1 MAGARTRARVVIVM
15 NPRSGGGK
23 AGRYGLVQRA
33 EGMGAQVWAT
43 STEEDAASLAR
54 NAVVEGAQVLGVAGG
69 DGTVS
74 AVAEVAADTGRSLVL
89 VPAGTRNHFARDLGL
104 DLRDPGRALD
114 ALVDGEPA
122 QVDLGVLG
130 SRVFINNVSFGVYAD
145 ALLEPGYREDKPRA
159 FAAVAPDYAKGKEWV
174 EAHVDTP
181 WGTVE
186 FPQVVLISN
195 NPYHLATPRWLGR
208 RLSLSTGQLGVIVLK
223 RRAQAPPDLLRHLR
237 GELRQH
243 KRGAGSA
250 GDGAVIWS
258 APGITLDGEVRHLD
272 AGVDGEA
279 VRLPLPVVCGIR
291 PGALR
296 LLLPRV
302 RPGMPPERAMRH

>member
-1 MAGARTRARVVIVM
+1 MVIVM

-23 AGRYGLVQRA
+23 TTRYGLAQRA
-33 EGMGAQVWAT
+33 EGMGAQVRTT
-43 STEEDAASLAR
+43 STGEDAASLAR

-74 AVAEVAADTGRSLVL
+74 AVAAVAADTGRSLVV

-159 FAAVAPDYAKGKEWV
+159 FAAVAPDYAKGKQWV
-174 EAHVDTP
+174 EARVDTP

-208 RLSLSTGQLGVIVLK
+208 RFSLSTGQLGVIVLK
-223 RRAQAPPDLLRHLR
+223 RRALAPPDLLRHLR
-237 GELRQH
+237 GELRQDKH
-243 KRGAGSA
+243 GAGSA

-258 APGITLDGEVRHLD
+258 APGITLHGEVRHLD

-296 LLLPRV
+296 LLLPKD